1 LEGASLIDLIEDK
14 KTWDKYL
21 SYKKDGIISDSDLR
35 ELEDF
40 VQKESYTKAAQ
51 EIREGRFPLAH
62 KKIISKMSTQ
72 KKRTVYV
79 YPREETITLKLLTHL
94 MLRKYDHL
102 FTKNLYSFRPN
113 SGAKEAIARIRRTK
127 DIDTYYAYKADI
139 SNYFNS
145 IDTSKFLPILKEVLR
160 DDIKLYSFCEMLLTQ
175 DKVIAGDEVISE
187 AKGIMAGIPLSSF
200 FANVFLMDMDKY
212 FEEEG
217 ITYARYSDD
226 IIVFAKTEEQLQ
238 EYINYIKAELQAK
251 GLTINND
258 KEEYT
263 KPYEKWIFLGIS
275 YENGTVDIAPASVK
289 KIKGKMRRKARSL
302 TRWAARND
310 VDTKKAAK
318 AFIRIFNRKLLETSE
333 DRDLTWSYWYFPV
346 INTDESLREID
357 HYAQE
362 CIRFIVSGKHTKSRF
377 NVRYE
382 ELKEMGYRS
391 LVNEYHKF
399 GDMCYNKEKP

>member
-1 LEGASLIDLIEDK
+1 MEDASLIDLIEDK

-40 VQKESYTKAAQ
+40 VKQEGYKKTAQ

-79 YPREETITLKLLTHL
+79 YPRVETITLKLLTHL

-102 FTKNLYSFRPN
+102 FSKNLYSFRPN
-113 SGAKEAIARIRRTK
+113 SGAKEAIARIRKTK
-127 DIDTYYAYKADI
+127 DIDNSYAYKADI

-145 IDTSKFLPILKEVLR
+145 IDTDKFLPILKEVLQ
-160 DDIKLYSFCEMLLTQ
+160 DDIRLYSFCEMLLRE
-175 DKVIAGDEVISE
+175 DKVYYNKDVISE

-200 FANVFLMDMDKY
+200 FANTFLMDMDKH

-238 EYINYIKAELQAK
+238 EYINYIKGVLEDK
-251 GLTINND
+251 GLTINSD

-263 KPYEKWIFLGIS
+263 KPKEKWTFLGIS
-275 YENGTVDIAPASVK
+275 YENGNVDIAPASVK

-310 VDTKKAAK
+310 VDPRKAAK

-333 DRDLTWSYWYFPV
+333 DKDLTWSYWYFPV
-346 INTDESLREID
+346 INTDESLRQID

-362 CIRFIVSGKHTKSRF
+362 CIRFIVSGKHTKARY
-377 NVRYE
+377 NVRYG
-382 ELKEMGYRS
+382 ELKDMGYKS

-399 GDMCYNKEKP
+399 GNM

>member
-1 LEGASLIDLIEDK
+1 MEEESLLDLIEDK
-14 KTWDKYL
+14 TTWDKYL
-21 SYKKDGIISDSDLR
+21 SCKKDCIISDKDLK

-40 VQKESYTKAAQ
+40 VKQEAYKKVAE
-51 EIREGRFPLAH
+51 EIRKGRFPLAH

-94 MLRKYDHL
+94 MLRKYDDI
-102 FTKNLYSFRPN
+102 FSKNLYSFRPN
-113 SGAKEAIARIRRTK
+113 SGAIKAIAGIRKTK
-127 DIDTYYAYKADI
+127 DIDSHYVYKADI

-145 IDTSKFLPILKEVLR
+145 IDTTKFLPVLKDVLK
-160 DDIKLYSFCEMLLTQ
+160 DDIRLYFFCEMLLTE
-175 DKVIAGDEVISE
+175 DKVYCGDEIISE
-187 AKGIMAGIPLSSF
+187 KKGIMAGIPLSSF
-200 FANVFLMDMDKY
+200 FANIFLMETDKH
-212 FEEEG
+212 FEEKG

-226 IIVFAKTEEQLQ
+226 IIVFARTEDELQ
-238 EYINYIKAELQAK
+238 RHIEYIKDVLKSK
-251 GLTINND
+251 GLTVNCD

-263 KPYEKWIFLGIS
+263 RPYEKWTFLGIS
-275 YENGTVDIAPASVK
+275 YENGIIDIAPASVK

-302 TRWAARND
+302 IRWSDKND
-310 VDTKKAAK
+310 IDRRKAAK
-318 AFIRIFNRKLLETSE
+318 AFIRIFNRKLIETSD

-346 INTDESLREID
+346 INTDKSLKIID

-362 CIRFIVSGKHTKSRF
+362 CIRYIVSGRRTKARF

-382 ELKEMGYRS
+382 DMKDLGYRS

-399 GDMCYNKEKP
+399 GKENQAT

>member
-1 LEGASLIDLIEDK
+1 MEGTSLIDLIEDK

-51 EIREGRFPLAH
+51 AIREGRFPLAH

-79 YPREETITLKLLTHL
+79 YPRVENITLKLLTHL

-102 FTKNLYSFRPN
+102 FSKNLYSFRPN
-113 SGAKEAIARIRRTK
+113 SGAKEAIARIRKTK
-127 DIDTYYAYKADI
+127 DIDNSYAYKADI

-145 IDTSKFLPILKEVLR
+145 IDTDKFLPILKEVLQ
-160 DDIKLYSFCEMLLTQ
+160 DDLRLYSFCEMLLTE
-175 DKVIAGDEVISE
+175 DKVYYNKDVISE

-200 FANVFLMDMDKY
+200 FANIFLMDMDKH

-238 EYINYIKAELQAK
+238 EYINYIKGVLEDK
-251 GLTINND
+251 GLTINSD

-263 KPYEKWIFLGIS
+263 KPNEKWTFLGIS
-275 YENGTVDIAPASVK
+275 YENGNVDIAPASVK

-302 TRWAARND
+302 TRWAVRND
-310 VDTKKAAK
+310 VDPRKAAK

-333 DRDLTWSYWYFPV
+333 DKDLTWSYWYFPV
-346 INTDESLREID
+346 ISTDESLRQID

-362 CIRFIVSGKHTKSRF
+362 CIRFIVSGKHTKARY
-377 NVRYE
+377 NVRYG
-382 ELKEMGYRS
+382 ELKDMGYKS